1 MPAES
6 FIKYIRTHFRE
17 AVDLLRDYEE
27 HGREEDLHQFRIRL
41 KKIRCALDCMQK
53 IGDNAKLIKVRH
65 RVKRIFR
72 QTGEVRDAQ
81 ILLQWLKKNRMPLTI
96 ARNKPDERLAELEKQ
111 LRKDIPP
118 QLKKLRRKQGILLEV
133 AGKYASEDIEAC
145 FFNLRKLF
153 RQLISAEVKV
163 EQWHELRKLAKK
175 IVYSFHWLPVEQFN
189 FLKRSTEIE
198 RLDELQAAIGLWHD
212 EIVRK
217 EWMGSQKNFLSGD
230 EKLKKEFRRTWI
242 HIRESETVHAKQV
255 RHLLKLEQRK
265 ILQSLQG

>member
-1 MPAES
+1 MPADS
-6 FIKYIRTHFRE
+6 FIKYIRTHLRE
-17 AVDLLRDYEE
+17 AVKLLRDYEE
-27 HGREEDLHQFRIRL
+27 NGREEDLHQFRVSL

-53 IGDNAKLIKVRH
+53 IEDNTKLKKVRY

-96 ARNKPDERLAELEKQ
+96 AYNKPHQRLTELEMQ
-111 LRKDIPP
+111 LRKDIPT
-118 QLKKLRRKQGILLEV
+118 QLKKLRRKQKVLLEV
-133 AGKYASEDIEAC
+133 ADNYAAEDIEAC

-153 RQLISAEVKV
+153 RQLLSAGVKV

-175 IVYSFHWLPVEQFN
+175 IVYSYHWLPPEQFN
-189 FLKRSTEIE
+189 FLRRSTEIQ

-242 HIRESETVHAKQV
+242 RIRESETVHAKQV
-255 RHLLKLEQRK
+255 RHLLNMEQRK
-265 ILQSLQG
+265 ILRSVQG